1 VDNSDPRE
9 ERLWAVL
16 LGLGGVVAAGLLVR
30 QVADFLADA
39 HRPGMQQNDVIAGL
53 GSVAMLAI
61 VGIVAARR
69 YAPPRAGRSSQP
81 SRKRAGAPR
90 SGARA
95 RRPRT

>member
-1 VDNSDPRE
+1 MARRDLRE

-16 LGLGGVVAAGLLVR
+16 LVLGGVVAAGLLTR
-30 QVADFLADA
+30 QIADFLADA
-39 HRPGMQQNDVIAGL
+39 PRPAMQQNDVIAGL

-61 VGIVAARR
+61 VGVVAARR
-69 YAPPRAGRSSQP
+69 YALRRPGERPPPARNRAGGP
-81 SRKRAGAPR
+81 G